1 MAETASTPASPAP
14 LKVYYENEAS
24 LEGLQ
29 GKTVAV
35 LGYGSQGHAHAQNL
49 RESGVKVIVANR
61 RDSANGKLAISHGF
75 EPMSVADAVKAAD
88 LIIVTLPDELQPE
101 IYEKEIKPNLTK
113 GKTLGAT
120 HGLSVHFKLITLPTD
135 VDVVMIAP
143 KGPGHLVRSEFVKG
157 GGVPC
162 LVAVHQDATGNAL
175 KTALAWGN
183 GVGGARAGII
193 KTTFKDECETDLF
206 GEQAV
211 LCGGLS
217 ALIKAGFETLVNNGY
232 PPEMAYFECVHEV
245 KLIVDLIYQGG
256 LNYMR
261 YSISNTA
268 EYGDL
273 TRGPRIITDEN
284 QERDAENPRRNHV
297 REIRRRMDGRTQGRQ
312 AQVQRALQR
321 RQRPPR
327 GSHRPQAAQND
338 EVDQRQRDF
347 VTENKGAI
355 EHLDRPFSRESG
367 GRGRRGTRL
376 RRSGRRT
383 RGGRSG
389 SRMGRRI
396 GVPQFS
402 ENRTL
407 IIQNAR
413 IGRRICN
420 TSAKG
425 YLSSHHTVRPIPD
438 ARIPPCRKRP
448 RGVQYQGRKNVQI
461 VSLSASS

>member
-1 MAETASTPASPAP
+1 MAATASPPPSPSP
-14 LKVYYENEAS
+14 LHVYYEGEAT
-24 LEGLQ
+24 LDGLQ
-29 GKTVAV
+29 GKTVAI

-101 IYEKEIKPNLTK
+101 IYNADIKPYLTK
-113 GKTLGAT
+113 GKTFGTT
-120 HGLSVHFKLITLPTD
+120 HGLCVHFKLIELPAD

-162 LVAVHQDATGNAL
+162 LVAVHQDASGHAL
-175 KTALAWGN
+175 KTALAWGV
-183 GVGGARAGII
+183 GVGGGRAGII
-193 KTTFKDECETDLF
+193 QTTFKDECETDLF

-217 ALIKAGFETLVNNGY
+217 ALIKAGFETLTEAGY

-273 TRGPRIITDEN
+273 TRGPRVVPPAAKTEMKKILGEIQSGEFAK
-284 QERDAENPRRNHV
+284 EWMAEHKAGKPKFN
-297 REIRRRMDGRTQGRQ
+297 
-312 AQVQRALQR
+312 ALYNADKDH
-321 RQRPPR
+321 PV
-327 GSHRPQAAQND
+327 
-338 EVDQRQRDF
+338 EV
-347 VTENKGAI
+347 T
-355 EHLDRPFSRESG
+355 
-367 GRGRRGTRL
+367 
-376 RRSGRRT
+376 
-383 RGGRSG
+383 
-389 SRMGRRI
+389 
-396 GVPQFS
+396 
-402 ENRTL
+402 
-407 IIQNAR
+407 
-413 IGRRICN
+413 
-420 TSAKG
+420 
-425 YLSSHHTVRPIPD
+425 
-438 ARIPPCRKRP
+438 
-448 RGVQYQGRKNVQI
+448 GRKLRKMMKWINAKE
-461 VSLSASS
+461 VS